1 MVSKN
6 MDEPWS
12 NDHLTSNMREADGDE
27 AEDDAAGVLLGSNI
41 SIVGPEG
48 SGLVGQKGSVVA
60 WDVKK
65 GHYRVDLGH
74 HKVSIEGRW
83 LELQPKDGAGN
94 GGSSGRVSGAPAE
107 EEDSDSES
115 EGSYVD
121 EGDDDR
127 DDSDDKDESGGFLRF
142 SINFLVPDGKLH
154 ASLCPA
160 GGARARVGGVVVHVV
175 NEDAPS
181 ARAGLRAGDMIVGID
196 GENVPQCSVFNT
208 AHSKIKSHL
217 AALVEGGADS
227 SITIDIC
234 RLDKSGGFVRF
245 SLNVAVPD
253 GKLHAILCPAHGARA
268 SVGSVVV
275 YKVLKD
281 GPSARAGLRVGDVIV
296 GIDGESFSQVWCSPG
311 DFYAEAAVIESRLAV
326 YAEPGR
332 VGSRVT
338 LDILRHVYDEKS
350 RILEDQD
357 ARRLVT
363 RLFDASIRLDG
374 GGDRDD
380 PAETGENELPPRKGS
395 QLLRRKSR
403 RSAHGTV
410 VVIIREPWSM
420 LASKKE

>member
-1 MVSKN
+1 MAMELGMVSKN

-142 SINFLVPDGKLH
+142 SIYFLVPDGKLH
-154 ASLCPA
+154 ATLCPA
-160 GGARARVGGVVVHVV
+160 GGARARVGGVVVHMR
-175 NEDAPS
+175 S
-181 ARAGLRAGDMIVGID
+181 MGQRRCGLG
-196 GENVPQCSVFNT
+196 
-208 AHSKIKSHL
+208 
-217 AALVEGGADS
+217 
-227 SITIDIC
+227 
-234 RLDKSGGFVRF
+234 
-245 SLNVAVPD
+245 
-253 GKLHAILCPAHGARA
+253 
-268 SVGSVVV
+268 
-275 YKVLKD
+275 
-281 GPSARAGLRVGDVIV
+281 
-296 GIDGESFSQVWCSPG
+296 
-311 DFYAEAAVIESRLAV
+311 
-326 YAEPGR
+326 
-332 VGSRVT
+332 
-338 LDILRHVYDEKS
+338 
-350 RILEDQD
+350 
-357 ARRLVT
+357 
-363 RLFDASIRLDG
+363 ASIKCAGRTK
-374 GGDRDD
+374 
-380 PAETGENELPPRKGS
+380 A
-395 QLLRRKSR
+395 
-403 RSAHGTV
+403 
-410 VVIIREPWSM
+410 
-420 LASKKE
+420 